1 MGGTRATLRH
11 GFQVDH
17 GDEIQ
22 IQLPKIKRNFFFLIL
37 KISNTVGR
45 LASWAGRRLLR
56 NSEQLPEWVMLR
68 SEFEGPWAGMKQQ
81 ASLVF

>member
-1 MGGTRATLRH
+1 M
-11 GFQVDH
+11 
-17 GDEIQ
+17 
-22 IQLPKIKRNFFFLIL
+22 
-37 KISNTVGR
+37 VGR

>member
-11 GFQVDH
+11 VLQVDH
-17 GDEIQ
+17 CNEIQ

-37 KISNTVGR
+37 KISNMVGR